1 MTPLERFERYLTGEG
16 GKSVAT
22 RDAYLADAQ
31 LLLELSEGC
40 PLDSLTA
47 RDIRGFVRQMK
58 QRKHD
63 ARTIARRLSAWRTWY
78 RLLVREAEGF
88 SLNPVASVRAPRAPR
103 KLPRPVSV
111 DGTAGFL
118 DNLNDGDPLAL
129 RDRAMYELAY
139 SSGLRVSELVGA
151 NLADLHPDA
160 TLQVRGKGGKSRIVP
175 VGRLALAAIANWL
188 PCRTVL
194 LQAGETA
201 LFLNRFGRRMTTRA
215 VQMRISNWSDKL
227 GLGDKLHPHRLRHA
241 CASHFLQASGDLRA
255 TQELLGHA
263 SIATTQVYTHLDFN
277 RLSAVYDQ
285 AHPRA
290 KGKK

>member
-1 MTPLERFERYLTGEG
+1 MTPLARFERYLTGEHG
-16 GKSVAT
+16 SSAAT
-22 RDAYLADAQ
+22 RSAYLADAQ
-31 LLLELSEGC
+31 LLLDLAGDC
-40 PLDSLTA
+40 PLDRLTA
-47 RDIRGFVRQMK
+47 RDIRGFVRQMR

-63 ARTIARRLSAWRTWY
+63 ARSIARRLSAWRTWF
-78 RLLVREAEGF
+78 RLLVRETDF
-88 SLNPVASVRAPRAPR
+88 TLNPVASVRAPRAEK

-111 DGTAGFL
+111 DAAAGFL
-118 DNLNDGDPLAL
+118 DNLSDNDPLAL

-151 NLADLHPDA
+151 DLADLHPDA
-160 TLQVRGKGGKSRIVP
+160 TLRVLGKGGKSRVVP
-175 VGRLALAAIANWL
+175 VGRIALAAIANWL

-201 LFLNRFGRRMTTRA
+201 LFLNRFGHRMTARA
-215 VQMRISNWSDKL
+215 VQMRLSNWSDKL

-263 SIATTQVYTHLDFN
+263 SIATTQIYTHLDFN
-277 RLSAVYDQ
+277 RLSEVYDQ
-285 AHPRA
+285 SHPRA
-290 KGKK
+290 KVK